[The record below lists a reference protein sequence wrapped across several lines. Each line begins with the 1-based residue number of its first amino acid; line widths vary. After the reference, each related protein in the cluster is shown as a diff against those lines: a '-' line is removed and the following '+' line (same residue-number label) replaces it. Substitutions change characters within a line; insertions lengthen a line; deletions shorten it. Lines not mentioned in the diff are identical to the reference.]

1 MIWRCFYWSLTLPL
15 PSCFLPLVLSVLCHA
30 HLDSLSCPCNFPT
43 YLSHIIELSRFC
55 KMTCYYPN
63 DSAPWRGRDRRSTEK
78 PRGLCVPVM
87 LFSRKGK
94 PASRNSSRRFFADRI
109 LTKPYADWVD
119 GTFSRNFTGFGKERE
134 NVSAKRRL
142 AQDNALPF
150 SHRLS
155 ANFSQFFSQIAFPE
169 TLVFTGF
176 RALFLTISQFLWR
189 REKFFETDD

>member
-1 MIWRCFYWSLTLPL
+1 
-15 PSCFLPLVLSVLCHA
+15 
-30 HLDSLSCPCNFPT
+30 
-43 YLSHIIELSRFC
+43 
-55 KMTCYYPN
+55 MTCYYPN

-134 NVSAKRRL
+134 NVSAKRWL

-189 REKFFETDD
+189 RENFLRLMISCFDQKKKAILLRIAVLFSCLFPLYGDRHDLSVE